1 MVEEKEDSKQKRLKL
16 GSVGKGFQNVVSGEF
31 LSKEGVLKNLP
42 FLLFVAFLMVVYI
55 GYGYYVDNTV
65 REIAAEEREGD
76 KLYSDLQSLMEL
88 YDRESLRS
96 KVAQEVSDVGLF
108 ESKDP
113 PRVVWVDSTFYGESV
128 DE

>member
-1 MVEEKEDSKQKRLKL
+1 MEEQKENKKQRKVSF

-42 FLLFVAFLMVVYI
+42 FLLFVAFLMVLYI

-96 KVAQEVSDVGLF
+96 KVAQEVSGAGLF

-113 PRVVWVDSTFYGESV
+113 PRVVWVDSTFYMKGLNE
-128 DE
+128 

>member
-1 MVEEKEDSKQKRLKL
+1 MGEEKENSKQKKIKI
-16 GSVGKGFQNVVSGEF
+16 GNVGRGFQNVVSGEF

-65 REIAAEEREGD
+65 REIAEQEREGD

-96 KVAQEVSDVGLF
+96 KVALEVSDMGLY

-113 PRVVWVDSTFYGESV
+113 PRVVWVDSTFYSEK
-128 DE
+128 